1 MVEPESGNIATNEL
15 TSPKTL
21 GTGLNSS
28 MGKSAGKWASTPP
41 LLPIKSYAA
50 VEPEL
55 MKEIEKLQ
63 HRQTSA
69 SSFHPFATVSRFRSL
84 ISFFPLFPLLSF
96 SLLLPLHPT
105 CLFFRLPPFVPTFI
119 VPSLQCT
126 SRDPSGTVI
135 PRTRGM
141 GKRKVWRGRNRK
153 VRIRCRL

>member
-21 GTGLNSS
+21 GTGSNSS

-63 HRQTSA
+63 HRRTRLFLPPLRHRLA
-69 SSFHPFATVSRFRSL
+69 FPL
-84 ISFFPLFPLLSF
+84 IDFFFPS
-96 SLLLPLHPT
+96 SLLQPPSPSPNVSL
-105 CLFFRLPPFVPTFI
+105 LPPPPF
-119 VPSLQCT
+119 PSPDVYRPLSARAETPPEPSSPEQGGKSLGGDEIEKSVSGVDCNS
-126 SRDPSGTVI
+126 SR
-135 PRTRGM
+135 
-141 GKRKVWRGRNRK
+141 
-153 VRIRCRL
+153 